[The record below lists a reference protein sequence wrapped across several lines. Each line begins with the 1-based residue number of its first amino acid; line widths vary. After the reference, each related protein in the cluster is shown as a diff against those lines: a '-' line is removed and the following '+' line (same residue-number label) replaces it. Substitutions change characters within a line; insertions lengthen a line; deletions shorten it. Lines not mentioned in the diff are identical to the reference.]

1 MAFDAGFL
9 AAVAA
14 ELKNTALGGRVER
27 VTQPERDTV
36 VLQMRTREGGKR
48 LLVNAGTANPRIGFT
63 DIGMEN
69 PQTPPLFCTLLRK
82 HLSGA
87 RLADV
92 CQVGFERVL
101 TLVFEARDEMG
112 FACERRLVAEIMG
125 KYSNLIFTD
134 GEGKILSV
142 LRPVDFTTSRLRQ
155 VLPGMR
161 YELPPPQDKHDPLA
175 ADEEAFLAAAAAAG
189 NMSADKW
196 ITATYRGIS
205 PTVARQIVYDATGAT
220 DTPVNGVKKT
230 AICHRFL
237 SVFDDVKAGR
247 FIPSFGLDE
256 AGNPAEYAFLPLTQY
271 GHIRSFDSVS
281 VLLDAW
287 YGQRDKQ
294 ARVRQRA
301 ADVLRLVTNAR
312 TRIVHKLERQ
322 RAELAECANGAVCK
336 KAGDLIVAN
345 CHLLQKG
352 MTEALLTDYEDCRED
367 GTFGTVRVTLDA
379 RLTPTANAQRYYK
392 KYAKSKTAKTE
403 LTRQIALGEAELTY
417 LDAVETALSLAETP
431 TDLSEIREEL
441 AAAGYGS
448 HAAGQSGKKRP
459 VPAPM
464 EFVTSG
470 GYRVLCGKNNLQNE
484 YITHKVAEKTDYWF
498 HAKNRPGAH
507 VVLLLEGKGEPA
519 AADFT
524 EAASIAALYS
534 SAEGAP
540 LTEVDYTVVRNLKKA
555 PGAKPGF
562 VIYHTNFSATVS
574 PDKDAVA
581 ALRKK

>member
-14 ELKNTALGGRVER
+14 EVKETALGGRVER

-36 VLQMRTREGGKR
+36 VLQMHTSGGGKR
-48 LLVNAGTANPRIGFT
+48 LLINAGSSNPRLGFT
-63 DIGMEN
+63 EIGMEN

-87 RLADV
+87 RLVVVA
-92 CQVGFERVL
+92 QIGFERVL
-101 TLVFEARDEMG
+101 TLTFEAHDEMG

-134 GEGKILSV
+134 GEGKILAV
-142 LRPVDFTTSRLRQ
+142 LRPVDFTTSSLRQ

-161 YELPPPQDKHDPLA
+161 YELPPPQNKQNPLA
-175 ADEEAFLAAAAAAG
+175 ADRSSFLAAAENAG
-189 NMSADKW
+189 NQSADKW
-196 ITATYRGIS
+196 LTATYLGIS
-205 PTVARQIVYDATGAT
+205 AAVARQMVYDATGFT
-220 DTPVNGVKKT
+220 DTPINGVEKE
-230 AICHRFL
+230 AVCRRFL
-237 SVFDDVKAGR
+237 SVFENVKAGR
-247 FIPSFGLDE
+247 FAPSFGLDE
-256 AGNPAEYAFLPLTQY
+256 NGEPAEYAFLPLTQY
-271 GHIRSFDSVS
+271 GHIKTFESVS
-281 VLLDAW
+281 ALLDEWFAT
-287 YGQRDKQ
+287 RDRQ

-301 ADVLRLVTNAR
+301 ADVSRLLNNAR
-312 TRIVHKLERQ
+312 TRLSHKLERQ
-322 RAELAECANGAVCK
+322 RAELAECANGAAYQ

-345 CHLLQKG
+345 GHLLAKG
-352 MTEALLTDYEDCRED
+352 MAEATLTDYTDCRED
-367 GTFGTVRVTLDA
+367 GTFGTAKVTLDP
-379 RLTPTANAQRYYK
+379 RLTPTANAQKYYK
-392 KYAKSKTAKTE
+392 KYVKSKTAKTE
-403 LTRQIALGEAELTY
+403 LTRQIALGEAELAY
-417 LDAVETALSLAETP
+417 LEAVETALSLVETP
-431 TDLSEIREEL
+431 TDIAEIREEL

-448 HAAGQSGKKRP
+448 KTASKGAKKRP

-464 EFVTSG
+464 EFLTSG

-498 HAKNRPGAH
+498 HAKNRPGSH

-524 EAASIAALYS
+524 EAASIAAFYS
-534 SAEGAP
+534 AAAGAP
-540 LTEVDYTVVRNLKKA
+540 LTEVDYTTVRNLKKA

-562 VIYHTNFSATVS
+562 VIYHTNWSATVS
-574 PDKDAVA
+574 PNKEAVA

>member
-14 ELKNTALGGRVER
+14 ELKRTALGGRIER

-36 VLQMRTREGGKR
+36 VLQMRTFEGGKR
-48 LLVNAGTANPRIGFT
+48 LLINAGSSNPRIGFT
-63 DIGMEN
+63 DVGLEN
-69 PQTPPLFCTLLRK
+69 PPTPPLFCTLLRK

-87 RLADV
+87 KLADV
-92 CQVGFERVL
+92 RQAGFERVL
-101 TLVFEARDEMG
+101 TLTFEARDEMG

-134 GEGKILSV
+134 GEGRILAV

-161 YELPPPQDKHDPLA
+161 YELPPPQDKQNPLA
-175 ADEEAFLAAAAAAG
+175 ADEASFLAAADTAG
-189 NMSADKW
+189 NMNADKW
-196 ITATYRGIS
+196 ITSTYLGIS
-205 PTVARQIVYDATGAT
+205 GAVARQIVYDATGAV
-220 DTPVNGVKKT
+220 DTPMGGAAT
-230 AICHRFL
+230 ADVCRRFL
-237 SVFDDVKAGR
+237 SVFADVKAER
-247 FIPSFGLDE
+247 FCPSFGLDE
-256 AGNPAEYAFLPLTQY
+256 NGEPAEYAFLPLTQY
-271 GHIRSFDSVS
+271 GNIRTFESVS
-281 VLLDAW
+281 SMLDVWFAA
-287 YGQRDKQ
+287 RDRQ

-312 TRIVHKLERQ
+312 TRLLHKLERQ
-322 RAELAECANGAVCK
+322 RAELDECANGAAYK

-345 CHLLQKG
+345 CHLLEKG
-352 MTEALLTDYEDCRED
+352 MTEATLTDYEDCRDD
-367 GTFGTVRVTLDA
+367 GTFGTAKVTLDP

-403 LTRQIALGEAELTY
+403 LTKQIGIGEAELAY

-448 HAAGQSGKKRP
+448 HAAVPGGKKRAA
-459 VPAPM
+459 PAPM

-484 YITHKVAEKTDYWF
+484 YITHKVAEKTDDWF
-498 HAKNRPGAH
+498 HAKNRPGSH
-507 VVLLLEGKGEPA
+507 VVLLLEGRGEPA

-534 SAEGAP
+534 SAAGAP
-540 LTEVDYTVVRNLKKA
+540 LTEVDYTTVRNLKKS

-562 VIYHTNFSATVS
+562 VIYHTNWSATVS
-574 PDKDAVA
+574 PDRDAVA